1 MRAAIYARYLTENQ
15 WADPIEDQFRVR
27 KRLAERHGFAVV

>member
-1 MRAAIYARYLTENQ
+1 MKAAIYARYSTENQ
-15 WADPIEDQFRVR
+15 SADSIEDHFRVR